1 VFKISTDAVLVVSNL
16 TKIYGHEIK
25 IGRLKVGR
33 VAIGA
38 QNVSFS
44 IRKGEIFGFLGP
56 NGAGKTTTIRSILG
70 YLKIQT
76 GTIIINGLDHQK
88 DSIEIRKNI
97 GYVPGDLSLYD
108 DFTGEELINYFSK
121 FRQIDQNFLQELK
134 TIFNVNLSQKVESLS
149 TGNRKQV
156 ALILALTSKPNFLIL
171 DEPTTGLDPL
181 MTAKFH
187 KILKRLKSEGKTI
200 FLSSHDLAEV
210 QTVCDRV
217 GIIKEGRML
226 LVENIVDL
234 KQKFLQNVKIQ
245 FSSKNLPTE
254 DDFKNIDSI
263 ISIEKLDRTTFKL
276 IIKEDVN
283 EMLRWLINYRIK
295 RLTIED
301 ASLEDIFLKFYE

>member
-1 VFKISTDAVLVVSNL
+1 MFDLSSKGVLKVSNL

-25 IGRLKVGR
+25 IGRLKIGR
-33 VAIGA
+33 EVIGA
-38 QNVSFS
+38 QNVSFTVNE
-44 IRKGEIFGFLGP
+44 GEIFGFLGP

-76 GTIIINGLDHQK
+76 GAILINGLDHQK

-97 GYVPGDLSLYD
+97 GYVPGDLSLYE
-108 DFTGEELINYFSK
+108 DFTGEEFIKYVDK
-121 FRQIDQNFLQELK
+121 FRPVNKVLLRELK
-134 TIFNVNLSQKVESLS
+134 SIFKVDLNQKIDSLS

-156 ALILALTSKPNFLIL
+156 ALILALASNPSFLIL

-187 KILKRLKSEGKTI
+187 KILRKLKEEGKTI
-200 FLSSHDLAEV
+200 FLSSHDLSEV
-210 QTVCDRV
+210 QNICDRV

-226 LVENIVDL
+226 LVEDINDL
-234 KQKFLQNVKIQ
+234 KQKFLQNVKIK
-245 FSSKNLPTE
+245 FSYKSVPTE
-254 DDFKNIDSI
+254 DDLNNLDSI
-263 ISIEKLDRTTFKL
+263 ISREKLNETTFKL

-283 EMLRWLINYRIK
+283 ELLKWLVNYRIK

-301 ASLEDIFLKFYE
+301 ASLEDIFLQFYE

>member
-1 VFKISTDAVLVVSNL
+1 MFDLSSKGVLKVSNL

-25 IGRLKVGR
+25 IGRLKIGR
-33 VAIGA
+33 EVIGA
-38 QNVSFS
+38 QNVSFTVNE
-44 IRKGEIFGFLGP
+44 GEIFGFLGP

-76 GTIIINGLDHQK
+76 GAILINGLDHQK

-97 GYVPGDLSLYD
+97 GYVPGDLSLYE
-108 DFTGEELINYFSK
+108 DFTGEEFIKYVDK
-121 FRQIDQNFLQELK
+121 FRPVNKVLLRELK
-134 TIFNVNLSQKVESLS
+134 SIFKVDLNQKIDSLS

-156 ALILALTSKPNFLIL
+156 ALILALASNPSFLIL

-187 KILKRLKSEGKTI
+187 KILRKLKEEGKTI
-200 FLSSHDLAEV
+200 FLSSHDLSEV
-210 QTVCDRV
+210 QNICDRV

-226 LVENIVDL
+226 LVEDINDL
-234 KQKFLQNVKIQ
+234 KQKFLQNVKIK
-245 FSSKNLPTE
+245 FSSKSVPTE
-254 DDFKNIDSI
+254 DDLNNLDSI
-263 ISIEKLDRTTFKL
+263 ISREKLNETTFKL

-283 EMLRWLINYRIK
+283 ELLKWLVNYRIK

-301 ASLEDIFLKFYE
+301 ASLEDIFLQFYE

>member
-1 VFKISTDAVLVVSNL
+1 MFKISTDAVLVVSNL

-254 DDFKNIDSI
+254 NDFKNIDSI

>member
-254 DDFKNIDSI
+254 NDFKNIDSI